1 VNLRHFTVVLIVPTG
16 VGASIG
22 GCAGDALPVARA
34 IAQISDTLITHPNVL
49 NGAQLYWPIPN
60 ALYVEGYALD
70 RFAAG
75 CWGLQPVHQNRI
87 GLILDAGIEPDL
99 QLRQLQVVDAARA
112 TLGLNITDYVLTD
125 RPLQVELRMSESGA
139 SWGTI
144 ANPDSLLRAAEKLIT
159 QAKVEAIAVVARFP
173 DDEGSLALANYRHG
187 KGVDPLAGA
196 EAVISHLIVRT
207 FKIPCAHAPAL
218 LPLPLDPH
226 LSPRSAAEEIGYT
239 FLPCVLAGLSKAPQF
254 AIPTVGQASCLPQVL
269 GGQDART
276 TQILGG
282 QDARTTQVLGG
293 QDAHPTQVLGGQD
306 AHPTRDNFYA
316 NRGNFESVSQSLWAD
331 RVDAVV
337 IPATACG
344 GSAILSLSG
353 RSTVQ
358 IIAVRDNT
366 TQMQVPP
373 EKLGIKALQVNS
385 YLEAIGVLVAQRAGI
400 SPASLG
406 GDISAL
412 RCLFDLT
419 QKI

>member
-1 VNLRHFTVVLIVPTG
+1 MNLRPFTVVLIVPTG

-22 GCAGDALPVARA
+22 GFAGDALPVARA

-70 RFAAG
+70 KFAAG

-87 GLILDAGIEPDL
+87 GLILDRGIEPEL
-99 QLRQLQVVDAARA
+99 QLRQLQAADAARA

-125 RPLQVELRMSESGA
+125 RPLEVELRMSESGA

-159 QAKVEAIAVVARFP
+159 QAKVQAIAVVARFP
-173 DDEGSLALANYRHG
+173 EDEGSKALENYRHG
-187 KGVDPLAGA
+187 TGVDPLAGA
-196 EAVISHLIVRT
+196 EAVIS
-207 FKIPCAHAPAL
+207 HAPAL

-254 AIPTVGQASCLPQVL
+254 VTLGTAERDAERERKYTQLPI
-269 GGQDART
+269 T
-276 TQILGG
+276 
-282 QDARTTQVLGG
+282 
-293 QDAHPTQVLGGQD
+293 
-306 AHPTRDNFYA
+306 
-316 NRGNFESVSQSLWAD
+316 AD

-358 IIAVRDNT
+358 IITVGDNK
-366 TQMQVPP
+366 TQMQAPP

-385 YLEAIGVLVAQRAGI
+385 YLEAIGVLVALRAGI
-400 SPASLG
+400 TTASLG
-406 GDISAL
+406 ADISPL
-412 RCLFDLT
+412 GCLSDST
-419 QKI
+419 KQI

>member
-1 VNLRHFTVVLIVPTG
+1 MNPRPLTVVLIVPTG

-22 GCAGDALPVARA
+22 GFAGDALPVARA

-70 RFAAG
+70 KFAAG

-99 QLRQLQVVDAARA
+99 QLRHLQAVDAARA
-112 TLGLNITDYVLTD
+112 TLGLNITDCVLTD
-125 RPLQVELRMSESGA
+125 RPLQVELRISQSGA

-144 ANPDSLLRAAEKLIT
+144 GNPDSLLRAAEKLIE
-159 QAKVEAIAVVARFP
+159 QARVEAIAVVARFP
-173 DDEGSLALANYRHG
+173 DDEGSLALENYRRG

-196 EAVISHLIVRT
+196 EAVISHLVVRT

-218 LPLPLDPH
+218 SALPLDPH

-254 AIPTVGQASCLPQVL
+254 VTPTVGQASCLSQVL
-269 GGQDART
+269 GGQDVR
-276 TQILGG
+276 
-282 QDARTTQVLGG
+282 TQVLR
-293 QDAHPTQVLGGQD
+293 GQD
-306 AHPTRDNFYA
+306 AHPTREKFYA
-316 NRGNFESVSQSLWAD
+316 NRRDFESQDLWAD

-353 RSTVQ
+353 RSSVQ
-358 IIAVRDNT
+358 IIAVGDNK
-366 TQMQVPP
+366 TQMQATP

-385 YLEAIGVLVAQRAGI
+385 YLEAIGVLVAKRAGI

-406 GDISAL
+406 AEISSL
-412 RCLFDLT
+412 RCLSD
-419 QKI
+419 

>member
-1 VNLRHFTVVLIVPTG
+1 MNPRPLTVVLIVPTG

-22 GCAGDALPVARA
+22 GFAGDALPVARA

-70 RFAAG
+70 KFAAG

-99 QLRQLQVVDAARA
+99 QLRHLQAVDAARA
-112 TLGLNITDYVLTD
+112 TLGLNITDCVLTD
-125 RPLQVELRMSESGA
+125 RPLQVELRISQSGA

-144 ANPDSLLRAAEKLIT
+144 GNPDSLLRAAEKLIK
-159 QAKVEAIAVVARFP
+159 QARVEAIAVVARFP
-173 DDEGSLALANYRHG
+173 DDEGSLALENYRRG

-196 EAVISHLIVRT
+196 EAVISHLVVRT

-218 LPLPLDPH
+218 SALPLDPH

-254 AIPTVGQASCLPQVL
+254 VTPTVGQASCVTPTVGQASCLS
-269 GGQDART
+269 
-276 TQILGG
+276 
-282 QDARTTQVLGG
+282 
-293 QDAHPTQVLGGQD
+293 QVLGGQD
-306 AHPTRDNFYA
+306 AHPTREKFYA
-316 NRGNFESVSQSLWAD
+316 NRRDFEPQDLWAD

-353 RSTVQ
+353 RSSVQ
-358 IIAVRDNT
+358 IIAVGDNK
-366 TQMQVPP
+366 TQMQATP

-385 YLEAIGVLVAQRAGI
+385 YLEAIGVLVAKRAGI
-400 SPASLG
+400 SPASLSA
-406 GDISAL
+406 DISSL
-412 RCLFDLT
+412 RCLSD
-419 QKI
+419 

>member
-1 VNLRHFTVVLIVPTG
+1 VNPRPLTVVLIVPTG

-22 GCAGDALPVARA
+22 GFAGDALPVARA

-70 RFAAG
+70 KFAAG

-99 QLRQLQVVDAARA
+99 QLRHLQAVDAARA
-112 TLGLNITDYVLTD
+112 TLGLNITDWVLTD
-125 RPLQVELRMSESGA
+125 RPLQVELRISQSGA

-144 ANPDSLLRAAEKLIT
+144 GNPDSLLRAAQKLIEL
-159 QAKVEAIAVVARFP
+159 ARVEAIAVVARFP
-173 DDEGSLALANYRHG
+173 DDEGSLALENYRRG

-196 EAVISHLIVRT
+196 EAVISHLVVRT

-218 LPLPLDPH
+218 SALPLDPH

-239 FLPCVLAGLSKAPQF
+239 FLPCVLAGLGKAPQF
-254 AIPTVGQASCLPQVL
+254 VTPTVGQASCLSQFVTPTVGQASCLSQVL
-269 GGQDART
+269 GGQDAR
-276 TQILGG
+276 
-282 QDARTTQVLGG
+282 
-293 QDAHPTQVLGGQD
+293 PPVLGGQD
-306 AHPTRDNFYA
+306 AHPTREKFYA
-316 NRGNFESVSQSLWAD
+316 NRRDFQSQDLWAD

-353 RSTVQ
+353 RSSVQ
-358 IIAVRDNT
+358 IIAVGDNK
-366 TQMQVPP
+366 TQMQATP

-385 YLEAIGVLVAQRAGI
+385 YLEAIGVLVALRAGI

-406 GDISAL
+406 ADISSL
-412 RCLFDLT
+412 RRLSD
-419 QKI
+419 

>member
-1 VNLRHFTVVLIVPTG
+1 MNPRPFTVVLIVPTG

-22 GCAGDALPVARA
+22 GFAGDALPVARA

-70 RFAAG
+70 KFAAG

-99 QLRQLQVVDAARA
+99 QLRHLQAVDAARA
-112 TLGLNITDYVLTD
+112 TLGLNITDWVLTD
-125 RPLQVELRMSESGA
+125 RPLQVELRISQSGA

-144 ANPDSLLRAAEKLIT
+144 GNPDSLLRAAEKLIK
-159 QAKVEAIAVVARFP
+159 QARVEAIAVVARFP
-173 DDEGSLALANYRHG
+173 DDEGSLALENYRRG

-218 LPLPLDPH
+218 SALPLDPH

-239 FLPCVLAGLSKAPQF
+239 FLPCVLAGLGKAPQF
-254 AIPTVGQASCLPQVL
+254 VTPTVGQASCLSQVL
-269 GGQDART
+269 GGQDAR
-276 TQILGG
+276 
-282 QDARTTQVLGG
+282 TQVLGG
-293 QDAHPTQVLGGQD
+293 QDAHPI
-306 AHPTRDNFYA
+306 REKFYA
-316 NRGNFESVSQSLWAD
+316 NRRDFESQGLWAD

-353 RSTVQ
+353 RSSVQ
-358 IIAVRDNT
+358 IIAVGDNK
-366 TQMQVPP
+366 TQMQATP

-385 YLEAIGVLVAQRAGI
+385 YLEAIGVLVAKRAGI

-406 GDISAL
+406 ADISSL
-412 RCLFDLT
+412 RRLSD
-419 QKI
+419 

>member
-1 VNLRHFTVVLIVPTG
+1 MNRRPLTVVLIVPTG

-22 GCAGDALPVARA
+22 GFAGDALPVARA

-60 ALYVEGYALD
+60 ALYVEGYGLD
-70 RFAAG
+70 KFAQG

-87 GLILDAGIEPDL
+87 GLILDRGIEPDL
-99 QLRQLQVVDAARA
+99 QLRHLQAVDAARA

-125 RPLQVELRMSESGA
+125 VPLNVELRMSESGA

-144 ANPDSLLRAAEKLIT
+144 ANPDSLLRAAEKLIS

-173 DDEGSLALANYRHG
+173 DDAGSIALANYRHG

-196 EAVISHLIVRT
+196 EAAISHLIVKT

-254 AIPTVGQASCLPQVL
+254 VTLGTQDRGTDRERKQIQLPI
-269 GGQDART
+269 T
-276 TQILGG
+276 
-282 QDARTTQVLGG
+282 
-293 QDAHPTQVLGGQD
+293 
-306 AHPTRDNFYA
+306 
-316 NRGNFESVSQSLWAD
+316 AD

-353 RSTVQ
+353 RSAVQ
-358 IIAVRDNT
+358 IIAVTDNK

-385 YLEAIGVLVAQRAGI
+385 YLEAIGVLVALQTGITPVALGADI
-400 SPASLG
+400 SP
-406 GDISAL
+406 L
-412 RCLFDLT
+412 RCLSDSTKHISNL
-419 QKI
+419 KS

>member
-1 VNLRHFTVVLIVPTG
+1 MKPRPLTVVLIVPTG

-22 GCAGDALPVARA
+22 GFAGDALPVARA
-34 IAQISDTLITHPNVL
+34 IAQVSDTLITHPNVL

-70 RFAAG
+70 KFAAG

-87 GLILDAGIEPDL
+87 GLIMDCAIEPEL
-99 QLRQLQVVDAARA
+99 QLRHLQAVDAARA
-112 TLGLNITDYVLTD
+112 TLGLNITDCVLTD
-125 RPLQVELRMSESGA
+125 RPLQVELRISESGA

-144 ANPDSLLRAAEKLIT
+144 GNPDSLLRAAEKLIK
-159 QAKVEAIAVVARFP
+159 QARVEAIAVVARFP
-173 DDEGSLALANYRHG
+173 DDEGSLALENYRHG

-218 LPLPLDPH
+218 SALPLDPY

-254 AIPTVGQASCLPQVL
+254 VTPTVGQASCLS
-269 GGQDART
+269 
-276 TQILGG
+276 
-282 QDARTTQVLGG
+282 
-293 QDAHPTQVLGGQD
+293 QVLGGQD
-306 AHPTRDNFYA
+306 AHPTREKFYA
-316 NRGNFESVSQSLWAD
+316 NRRDFESQDLWAD

-358 IIAVRDNT
+358 IIAVGDNK
-366 TQMQVPP
+366 TQMQATP

-385 YLEAIGVLVAQRAGI
+385 YLEAIGVLVALRSGI
-400 SPASLG
+400 TPTSLG
-406 GDISAL
+406 ADISSL
-412 RCLFDLT
+412 RCLSD
-419 QKI
+419 